1 MRFENKIHSAPLI
14 KSWTVQQPGYQPC
27 FTELQYFGGR
37 FCLSLI
43 PSKHKIKPLHA
54 GALLS
59 RGFGKSTLI
68 LQDKV

>member
-27 FTELQYFGGR
+27 FTELQYFGGC
-37 FCLSLI
+37 FYLI
-43 PSKHKIKPLHA
+43 LIASKRKIKPLHA

-59 RGFGKSTLI
+59 RGCGESTLI
-68 LQDKV
+68 VQDEG